1 MYLRQW
7 TAFCTKN
14 AAYMAKMKFNTG
26 IETLTIFLVSV
37 AAAVHWSFVLYY
49 SGSPAV
55 PARNGT
61 RRLKGVTQKGESH
74 RLNRTLLYRRSG

>member
-14 AAYMAKMKFNTG
+14 ATYMAKMKFNTG
-26 IETLTIFLVSV
+26 IRTLTIFLVSV

-49 SGSPAV
+49 GWKPGGPCAEWD
-55 PARNGT
+55 PQT
-61 RRLKGVTQKGESH
+61 
-74 RLNRTLLYRRSG
+74 